1 MFQYKPL
8 LGHLKEMIE
17 RTNAIL
23 RLHSP
28 APNQLICIPT
38 VKIYTDKTRRH
49 NMSMRA
55 KFIKSTRVIYRM
67 LIFSKESVLKR
78 P

>member
-1 MFQYKPL
+1 MGGLLKYLMFQYKPL

-28 APNQLICIPT
+28 APNQLICIPA
-38 VKIYTDKTRRH
+38 VKIYTDKTHRH
-49 NMSMRA
+49 NMSMTQREE
-55 KFIKSTRVIYRM
+55 SEIY
-67 LIFSKESVLKR
+67 
-78 P
+78 